1 MSDQFRH
8 ICSFVPHCILYH
20 HNGSMSSLF
29 FRVGIFSKHSMWGTY
44 GIVTDH
50 ECDVLM
56 SSNVQCD
63 VLMSLSIVTDHECE
77 ALMSPSSPLSSNVQC
92 DVLMS
97 YEEWQTEF
105 SDCSVWD
112 GFVTFGWLGGFLL
125 ARVEISRRSRSV
137 HLDLWSIIWYSV
149 GNKLTS
155 RGMKHH
161 VSLGNVYH

>member
-1 MSDQFRH
+1 
-8 ICSFVPHCILYH
+8 
-20 HNGSMSSLF
+20 MSS
-29 FRVGIFSKHSMWGTY
+29 K
-44 GIVTDH
+44 
-50 ECDVLM
+50 
-56 SSNVQCD
+56 VQCD
-63 VLMSLSIVTDHECE
+63 VLMSQSIVTDHECE

-137 HLDLWSIIWYSV
+137 HLDLWSII
-149 GNKLTS
+149 
-155 RGMKHH
+155 
-161 VSLGNVYH
+161 

>member
-1 MSDQFRH
+1 
-8 ICSFVPHCILYH
+8 
-20 HNGSMSSLF
+20 
-29 FRVGIFSKHSMWGTY
+29 
-44 GIVTDH
+44 
-50 ECDVLM
+50 
-56 SSNVQCD
+56 
-63 VLMSLSIVTDHECE
+63 MSLSIVTDHECE

-137 HLDLWSIIWYSV
+137 HLDLWSIICYSV
-149 GNKLTS
+149 GNKLPS